1 MRFPLL
7 GKAAGLIAVGIGLV
21 WGLSMVG
28 GVVSEREGRLH
39 EAQRGIAASL
49 ASEQTLVGPV
59 VQRSCVETW
68 ESTQGEGKDRKTTV
82 ERREFTLVRAPN
94 TLQIDSRAVLEP
106 RYRGLYKVNGYLA
119 KSTLKARWNDTA
131 WATPSPQQ
139 PHASVHCEAP
149 MLAVGV
155 GDARGI
161 RNAQLSVGGV
171 AQKLEAGSVLPN
183 LPRGFHAA
191 LDPALLNA
199 GGLEAEVALDV
210 VGTETL
216 AFAPIG
222 DTTSVH
228 LASDWPHPSF
238 AGRFLPTQ
246 REVGAQGF
254 DARWQLSTLA
264 SSAQQELLGGAAVCA
279 LGDSPDDAVYATAR
293 TTNDGNANARKA
305 GCTETFGVSF
315 IDPVNPYVLSD
326 RATKY
331 GLLFIGLTFVAVLL
345 VEVMRRLRVHPI
357 QYLLVG
363 SALTVFFLLLV
374 SLTEHIAFE
383 WAYLAAS
390 AACTLL
396 LGFYGAYVL
405 GGRLPGLVF
414 GGGIGLLYGA
424 LYLLLQ
430 MEQNSLV
437 LGSGL
442 LFTVL
447 AAVMVVTRKVDW
459 YGLMAQLRVERAVEP
474 AQS

>member
-7 GKAAGLIAVGIGLV
+7 GKAAGLVAVGVGLA
-21 WGLSMVG
+21 WGLGMVG
-28 GVVSEREGRLH
+28 GVVAEREGRLH
-39 EAQRGIAASL
+39 EAQRGVAASL

-59 VQRSCVETW
+59 MQRSCVETW
-68 ESTQGEGKDRKTTV
+68 ESTQGEGKDRKTIA
-82 ERREFTLVRAPN
+82 ERREFTLLRAPSV
-94 TLQIDSRAVLEP
+94 LQADARASLEP

-119 KSTLKARWNDTA
+119 KSTLKATWNDTA
-131 WATPSPQQ
+131 WAMPSPQQ
-139 PHASVHCEAP
+139 PHASVRCEAP
-149 MLAVGV
+149 VLAVGI

-171 AQKLEAGSVLPN
+171 AQTLEAGSVLPN
-183 LPRGFHAA
+183 LPRGFHAR
-191 LDPALLNA
+191 LDPAVLNA
-199 GGLEAEVALDV
+199 GTLSAEVALEV

-216 AFAPIG
+216 AFAPIA
-222 DTTSVH
+222 DATTVH

-238 AGRFLPTQ
+238 AGRFLPSQ
-246 REVGAQGF
+246 RTVTDKGF
-254 DARWQLSTLA
+254 DATWQLSTLA
-264 SSAQQELLGGAAVCA
+264 SSAQQELLSGAATCA
-279 LGDSPDDAVYATAR
+279 LGDSPEEAMAR
-293 TTNDGNANARKA
+293 NAPENGSAKRA
-305 GCTETFGVSF
+305 GCVETFGVGF

-405 GGRLPGLVF
+405 RGRLAGLAF
-414 GGGIGLLYGA
+414 GAGIGLLYGA

-437 LGSGL
+437 LGAGL
-442 LFTVL
+442 LFAVL

-459 YGLMAQLRVERAVEP
+459 YGLMAQLRLERAPDPVP
-474 AQS
+474 DQG

>member
-7 GKAAGLIAVGIGLV
+7 GKAAGLIAVGVGLA
-21 WGLSMVG
+21 WGLGMVG
-28 GVVSEREGRLH
+28 GVVAEREGRLH
-39 EAQRGIAASL
+39 EAQRGVAASL

-59 VQRSCVETW
+59 MQRSCVETW
-68 ESTQGEGKDRKTTV
+68 ESTQGEGKDRKTTT
-82 ERREFTLVRAPN
+82 ERRDFTVLRAPN
-94 TLQIDSRAVLEP
+94 ALQVDARASLEP

-119 KSTLKARWNDTA
+119 KSTLKATWTDTA
-131 WATPSPQQ
+131 WAMPSPQQ
-139 PHASVHCEAP
+139 PHASVRCEAP
-149 MLAVGV
+149 VLAVGI

-183 LPRGFHAA
+183 LPRGFHAR
-191 LDPALLNA
+191 LDPAVLNA
-199 GGLEAEVALDV
+199 GTLSVEVGLEV

-216 AFAPIG
+216 AFAPIA
-222 DTTSVH
+222 DATTVH

-238 AGRFLPTQ
+238 AGRFLPSQ
-246 REVGAQGF
+246 RTVTAKGF
-254 DARWQLSTLA
+254 DASWQLSTLA
-264 SSAQQELLGGAAVCA
+264 SSAQQELLSGAATCA
-279 LGDSPDDAVYATAR
+279 LGDSPEEALAR
-293 TTNDGNANARKA
+293 NAPENSSGKRT
-305 GCTETFGVSF
+305 GCVETFGVGF

-383 WAYLAAS
+383 WAYLVAS

-405 GGRLPGLVF
+405 RGRLAGLAF

-442 LFTVL
+442 LFAVL
-447 AAVMVVTRKVDW
+447 AAVMVVTRRVDW
-459 YGLMAQLRVERAVEP
+459 YGLMAQLRLERGPEP
-474 AQS
+474 APEQG